1 MPRYLITSALPYIN
15 GVKHLGNL
23 IGSMLPA
30 DVLARHLRQQGEEV
44 LYICGTDEHGT
55 PAEIA
60 AFAEGKSP
68 KEYCDEQYAIQD
80 DIYKQ
85 LRISFDYFGRSSSP
99 TNHQVTQDIFRR
111 LDENGFIEERTV
123 SQIYSIDDQRFLPDR
138 YVVGTCPICGFKDAR
153 GDQCDSCGSLIDPTQ
168 LIEPRSAISGSTNLE
183 VRDSRHLFLR
193 LSALQDRVRAWV
205 DQHQGWPAT
214 TKGIAYK
221 WLDEGLQDRSITRDL
236 AWGIPVPKPGFEGKV
251 FYVWFDA
258 PIAYVSMTVDRAKTS
273 GDPEAWRAWWKE
285 PGEVRY
291 LQFMGKDNVPFHAVM
306 WPATMLGTG
315 DVWVMADQIKSF
327 SWLTYEGG
335 KFSTSRGRGIF
346 TDTALTLFPS
356 DYWRYALLAMVP
368 EGTDSDFSLEGFAGL
383 VNKDMADVLGNFV
396 NRVLTMVA
404 RNFEGRVPE
413 PGRVEDLDRELIAKC
428 RELVVQLDQ
437 ELRAT
442 NMRKAMR
449 NLRALWVAGN
459 EYITLA
465 QPWVAVKND
474 RERAA
479 EILRIGL
486 ELCYLYAVTSAAI
499 IPDSSER
506 IFELLG
512 ETGKPGAVSFEGLA
526 DFARL
531 PAGRAVSAGQPLFQK
546 IAPETVAE
554 LTERFR
560 GSSH

>member
-68 KEYCDEQYAIQD
+68 REYCDEQYSIQAG
-80 DIYKQ
+80 IYEQ
-85 LRISFDYFGRSSSP
+85 YRISFDYFGRSSSP
-99 TNHQVTQDIFRR
+99 TNHEMTQGVFLR

-123 SQIYSIDDQRFLPDR
+123 AQIYSIDDQRFLPDR
-138 YVVGTCPICGFKDAR
+138 YVVGTCPICGYKDAR

-168 LIEPRSAISGSTNLE
+168 LIEPRSAISGGTNLE
-183 VRDSRHLFLR
+183 VRDSKHLFLR
-193 LSALQDRVRAWV
+193 LSVLQERVRAWV
-205 DQHQGWPAT
+205 DQHPGWPST

-236 AWGIPVPKPGFEGKV
+236 SWGVPVPKPGFENKV

-258 PIAYVSMTVDRAKTS
+258 PIAYISMTVDWAKKS
-273 GDPEAWRAWWKE
+273 GQPEEWRRWWKA
-285 PGEVRY
+285 PGEVAY
-291 LQFMGKDNVPFHAVM
+291 LQFMAKDNVPFHSVM

-315 DVWVMADQIKSF
+315 DTWVMADQIKAF

-356 DYWRYALLAMVP
+356 DYWRYTLLAMAP
-368 EGTDSDFSLEGFAGL
+368 EGTDSDFSLEMFAGL
-383 VNKDMADVLGNFV
+383 VNKDLADVLGNFV
-396 NRVLTMVA
+396 NRVLTMVT
-404 RNFEGRVPE
+404 RNFEGKVPA
-413 PGRVEDLDRELIAKC
+413 PGKVEDLDRELISRC
-428 RELVVQLDQ
+428 RELVAQLDQ

-442 NMRKAMR
+442 NVRKAMR
-449 NLRALWVAGN
+449 HLRALWVAGN
-459 EYITLA
+459 EYITQA

-479 EILRIGL
+479 EILRLGL
-486 ELCYLYAVTSAAI
+486 ELTYLYAVTSAAI

-512 ETGKPGAVSFEGLA
+512 ETGKPGEVPFGELTGF
-526 DFARL
+526 DRL

-546 IAPETVAE
+546 IQPETVAE

-560 GSSH
+560 GSAH

>member
-68 KEYCDEQYAIQD
+68 REYCDEQYSIQD
-80 DIYKQ
+80 GIYKQ
-85 LRISFDYFGRSSSP
+85 FRISFDYFGRSSST
-99 TNHQVTQDIFRR
+99 TNNEITQEIFRR

-123 SQIYSIDDQRFLPDR
+123 SQIYSIADQRFLPDR
-138 YVVGTCPICGFKDAR
+138 YVVGTCPICGYKDAR

-168 LIEPRSAISGSTNLE
+168 LIEPRSAISGSTDLE
-183 VRDSRHLFLR
+183 VRDSKHLFLR
-193 LSALQDRVRAWV
+193 LSVLQERVRAWV
-205 DQHQGWPAT
+205 DQHPGWPST

-236 AWGIPVPKPGFEGKV
+236 TWGVPVPKPGFEGKV

-258 PIAYVSMTVDRAKTS
+258 PIAYISMTADWAKRS
-273 GDPEAWRAWWKE
+273 GDPEAWRTWWKE
-285 PGEVRY
+285 TGEVSY
-291 LQFMGKDNVPFHAVM
+291 LQFMAKDNVPFHAVM

-356 DYWRYALLAMVP
+356 DYWRYALLAMAP

-383 VNKDMADVLGNFV
+383 VNKDLADVLGNFV
-396 NRVLTMVA
+396 NRVLTMIG
-404 RNFEGRVPE
+404 RNFEGKVPE
-413 PGRVEDLDRELIAKC
+413 PGRAEDLDRELLAKC
-428 RELVVQLDQ
+428 RELVTQLDQ

-442 NMRKAMR
+442 NVRKAMR

-459 EYITLA
+459 EYITQA
-465 QPWVAVKND
+465 QPWAAVKTD

-512 ETGKPGAVSFEGLA
+512 ETGKPGEVSFENLV

-546 IAPETVAE
+546 IPPEKVTE

-560 GSSH
+560 GGSA